1 VAVKAK
7 MRADVCLDD
16 ANDLA
21 EEAGVAYHLVNLVQ
35 DDDPTRFS
43 MNDDS
48 SGTAIGCSISRTSPR
63 TGCAGTVQ
71 FAHETRDASVTVMTG
86 TDPDREVA
94 TMCCFRNGF
103 VGLSRMALSTFRRAW
118 PVGWAP

>member
-7 MRADVCLDD
+7 MRRLACLDD

-35 DDDPTRFS
+35 DDDPHTLLHERRQLRPIGFHFSDVATDRLCLPFSLLTRL
-43 MNDDS
+43 
-48 SGTAIGCSISRTSPR
+48 G
-63 TGCAGTVQ
+63 
-71 FAHETRDASVTVMTG
+71 DASVTVMTG

-94 TMCCFRNGF
+94 TAMCCFRNGF
-103 VGLSRMALSTFRRAW
+103 VGLSRMALSTSRRAW